1 MLATATQRQ
10 QVQKATRKLVERT
23 EGLVRKYRNFSHPS
37 LEIKRF
43 NPMEILEDAQGQID
57 PYRATKAAITMENFV
72 KKEMGHLAAGRLDE
86 TSRASMPAW
95 VKNGLALIAAAQSE
109 DPTDRVIS
117 VQAMSN
123 RTGRIHYLDIVS
135 ERRKGNLPD
144 RAILFDALAGWR
156 GTQQFSSETIEDET
170 IGAAGAT
177 TLNPTLDYG
186 PVIPG
191 SLVIT
196 DGSLVIRDNRNG
208 LLIGDV
214 GAGPGSN
221 SVDYVTRAVSFNFSA
236 PASGEVVARYDY
248 NIEAA
253 IRFPEYGIQL
263 RAEEVQA
270 RPRALG
276 ASWSQQAV
284 MDFMADFG
292 IDAEPTIIEA
302 GARIIQQE
310 RFKHVVNVLRNQAT
324 GGSVVFDNTA
334 PTAVSYRDHLK
345 TLGIYISR
353 LQDLIWEATQTTRP
367 NVMVVHPSII
377 FAIAFQDGWQGQR
390 YANDGIAG
398 PRYLG
403 RLTNHDLDVFADPT
417 YPRDQAL
424 LSYRGPEFVS
434 TAAILGDYVPL
445 YKAPV
450 HVRGFHKDFALLS
463 EYVIKTIDTGM
474 IGTLQVVNL

>member
-1 MLATATQRQ
+1 MLATRAQRQ
-10 QVQKATRKLVERT
+10 QVEKATRKLVERT
-23 EGLVRKYRNFSHPS
+23 EGLVRKYKCYSNPT
-37 LEIKRF
+37 LGIKKF
-43 NPMEILEDAQGQID
+43 NPMEIMESATGDIN
-57 PYRATKAAITMENFV
+57 PFKATKTAIMMENFV
-72 KKEMGHLAAGRLDE
+72 KKEMGHLAKGQLDE
-86 TSRASMPAW
+86 TSRASLPTW
-95 VKNGLALIAAAQSE
+95 VKNGLALIAAAQGE

-117 VQAMSN
+117 MQPMSN

-144 RAILFDALAGWR
+144 RSILFDALSGWR
-156 GTQQFSSETIEDET
+156 GTQNLSSEIIEDET

-177 TLNPTLDYG
+177 TINVTADYG

-196 DGSLVIRDNRNG
+196 DGTQVIRDNRNG

-214 GAGPGSN
+214 GAGPGTN
-221 SVDYVTRAVSFNFSA
+221 SVDYISRALSFNFAA

-253 IRFPEYGIQL
+253 LRLPEYGIQL

-276 ASWSQQAV
+276 ATWSQQAV

-310 RFKHVVNVLRNQAT
+310 RFKHVVNVLRKEAT
-324 GGSVVFDNTA
+324 GGAVVFDNTSPA
-334 PTAVSYRDHLK
+334 GVSYRDHLK
-345 TLGIYISR
+345 TLSIYISR

-367 NVMVVHPSII
+367 NVCVVHPSII
-377 FAIAFQDGWQGQR
+377 FALAFQDGWEGQR

-450 HVRGFHKDFALLS
+450 HVRGFRKDFALLS
-463 EYVIKTIDTGM
+463 EYVIKTIDTDM
-474 IGTLQVVNL
+474 IGTLQLVNL